1 MRSPLV
7 VGLVLV
13 LAGLLGGGYLL
24 NQKRDVRRA
33 NESANRC
40 DPRTDAEPGLLVCH
54 SDKDP
59 LTTAEDIADDVKPAD
74 RRATGVGVFL
84 RYRNDMV
91 AALGEKGG
99 SRIEVTNEKDGYRR
113 HYDYVGGYWGLYTLG
128 SVFGSGGGRGEGFRG
143 GGPGAGK

>member
-7 VGLVLV
+7 VGLVLL
-13 LAGLLGGGYLL
+13 LAGLLSGGYLL
-24 NQKRDVRRA
+24 NQKRDVRRVI
-33 NESANRC
+33 ETTYRC
-40 DPRTDAEPGLLVCH
+40 DPRTEETPGLLVCH
-54 SDKDP
+54 SDEDP
-59 LTTAEDIADDVKPAD
+59 LTTSRRIADEVKPAD

-91 AALGEKGG
+91 ATLGEEGG

-128 SVFGSGGGRGEGFRG
+128 NVFGSGGGRGEGFRG